1 MLRGEFGLLILYFFP
16 LAKNLLPCIMRIE
29 LTATPNQMF
38 LGAKIVNKSLKT
50 PLSKVLSTL
59 YNKGR
64 AGSQSQPNIGGE
76 NSELKV

>member
-1 MLRGEFGLLILYFFP
+1 
-16 LAKNLLPCIMRIE
+16 MRIE

>member
-1 MLRGEFGLLILYFFP
+1 
-16 LAKNLLPCIMRIE
+16 MRIE

-64 AGSQSQPNIGGE
+64 ADSHSQSNVFGGE
-76 NSELKV
+76 NSEQKFENSP